1 MCIFEE
7 EVSERQIDACLQ
19 KLTGKTKEELCRA
32 SILNDIASIATWRG
46 KSMTSL
52 TLLAHLQ
59 AMQRGK
65 LPLLRT
71 DISGVAPSRF
81 VQDALFEKHE
91 GDMNPWNDTAIAV
104 CRSLNKRGQRT
115 THPSTLESA

>member
-7 EVSERQIDACLQ
+7 EVSERQFDACLQ
-19 KLTGKTKEELCRA
+19 KLTGKTKEELRQA
-32 SILNDIASIATWRG
+32 SVLNDIAFIAGRRG

-52 TLLAHLQ
+52 TLLTYLQ
-59 AMQRGK
+59 AMHRDK
-65 LPLLRT
+65 LPLLKT

-104 CRSLNKRGQRT
+104 CHSLNKRGQRT